1 MLQSEEEIQKEV
13 RLVGGLAI
21 IPSIL
26 AVICKTTGMGF
37 AAVAKVTKDRW
48 IACGVRDEINFG
60 LVPGGELKLETTIC
74 DEIRDSGKGVII
86 DHVATDPDYCT
97 HHTPATYGFQSYI
110 SIPVILKNGSFF
122 GTLCA

>member
-21 IPSIL
+21 IPSML
-26 AVICKTTGMGF
+26 QVICKTTGMGF

-60 LVPGGELKLETTIC
+60 LAPGGELKVDTTIC
-74 DEIRDSGKGVII
+74 DEIRDSEEGVVI
-86 DHVATDPDYCT
+86 DHVAADSHFCT
-97 HHTPATYGFQSYI
+97 HPTPAMYGFQSYI
-110 SIPVILKNGSFF
+110 SIPII
-122 GTLCA
+122 